1 VGVHQ
6 LVTPKKDMWEP
17 KETEKKEKH
26 IISDHSRKELEGTLR
41 K

>member
-1 VGVHQ
+1 MWEFINSLLQ
-6 LVTPKKDMWEP
+6 KDMWEP